1 MRDPSDYKPLSW
13 RKPRTHLPI
22 FSALLSFPSIS
33 PLSLS
38 PFSSVLS
45 TPSYVSLESLNH
57 SGNIASSSSS
67 THVNGHVADRSVSPN
82 LAGPNQNG
90 TSQAGP
96 SGVNGHHM
104 VETTNDRYTEYLQ
117 SHSTIFPPEQHQ
129 QQNGR
134 SHKKT
139 ASGGG
144 EEEKGPV
151 LEEII
156 DGISSGLVLHGENGD
171 GVEDDQESSLKRYI
185 HPSPPALSFPPFF
198 CFSSFPLLHH
208 LSFTKLFAEK
218 SQCHLHHY

>member
-1 MRDPSDYKPLSW
+1 MIRQTTNPFLGENQLHVHTSLS
-13 RKPRTHLPI
+13 
-22 FSALLSFPSIS
+22 SLLSSLSPPS
-33 PLSLS
+33 PLS

-45 TPSYVSLESLNH
+45 PPSYVSLESLNH

-67 THVNGHVADRSVSPN
+67 QPHVNGHVADHSVSPN

-129 QQNGR
+129 QQNGK

-139 ASGGG
+139 ASRGGE

-171 GVEDDQESSLKRYI
+171 EVEDDQESSLKRYI
-185 HPSPPALSFPPFF
+185 HPSPPALSFPPF